1 MRDKLFRQVHPS
13 HLINGLSSGA
23 FRPTPN
29 DEEKLSVDCANMTSA
44 KASYELHLQKT
55 KALPSGDRVPLE
67 TSGTWAIN
75 RDICET
81 ENLPVIPDPIENEPF
96 QPDNSAHHL
105 VDFSTAAAPASKKT
119 IAKRLRL
126 KAAELGK
133 LWPEGD

>member
-1 MRDKLFRQVHPS
+1 MRSKLFRQVHPS

-29 DEEKLSVDCANMTSA
+29 DEEKLSVDCASMTSA

-55 KALPSGDRVPLE
+55 KVLPSGDRVPLE

-75 RDICET
+75 RDICAT
-81 ENLPVIPDPIENEPF
+81 ENLPVVADPIENEPF
-96 QPDNSAHHL
+96 QPNNLAHHL
-105 VDFSTAAAPASKKT
+105 VDFSTTISSASKKN

-126 KAAELGK
+126 KALEFGK